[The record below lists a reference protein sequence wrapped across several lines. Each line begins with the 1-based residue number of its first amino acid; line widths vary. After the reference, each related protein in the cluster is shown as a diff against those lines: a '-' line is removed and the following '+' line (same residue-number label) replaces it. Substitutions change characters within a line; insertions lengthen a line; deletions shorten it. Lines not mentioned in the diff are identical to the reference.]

1 MNATTVDP
9 ARVIRALMLT
19 VTEAPEGQFIVT
31 GGSAEHTVR
40 HDGYGGACDCADSQF
55 NHGRACKHRLAR
67 HLSDRLDTQVLEALR
82 IVANT
87 EATK

>member
-1 MNATTVDP
+1 MNSIAVDP
-9 ARVIRALMLT
+9 ARLIRALSLD
-19 VTEAPEGQFIVT
+19 VTESTDGRFIVT

-40 HDGYGGACDCADSQF
+40 HDGNGWACDCADSQF